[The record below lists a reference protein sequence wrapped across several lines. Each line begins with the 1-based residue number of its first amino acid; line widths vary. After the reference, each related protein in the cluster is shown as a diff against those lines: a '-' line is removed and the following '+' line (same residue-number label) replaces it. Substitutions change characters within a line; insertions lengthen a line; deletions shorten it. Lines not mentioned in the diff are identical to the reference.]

1 MKIVELLPKRELR
14 IIKGDPWA
22 WKADIKTPL
31 EGFERGEAV
40 KVVDSKGRFVGVGY
54 INPDSLITI
63 RLLSYEEKEI
73 DYKFFEERLEEASRL
88 RKELYPQ
95 EESFRVVFSEGDF
108 LPGLVVDKFENLV
121 VFQITTLGMEV
132 RKELIIK
139 AIEKVLN
146 PEIIVER
153 SDSPV
158 RIKEG
163 LKPLK
168 ALVKGKLEKEIVIKL
183 NGLSFAINPM
193 EGQKTGFFLDQRE
206 NYLLLKEI
214 SKGKRVLDAFCNN
227 GAFGIHAFKFG
238 AKEVVFLDAS
248 EKALELVKKN
258 LMLNGIYENYT
269 LLRADGLKFLKE
281 MAKKG
286 EKFDLII
293 LDPPAFIKDRSK
305 LKAGMRG
312 YKEINLRAMKMLVNG
327 GFLLT
332 CSCSHLLSRDNF
344 LKVLEESAFDAGR
357 ILKILDFRSQPKD
370 HPYLLCLPES
380 NYLKCALLQ
389 VLERRPEKS
398 DTTNE

>member
-1 MKIVELLPKRELR
+1 MKNLELLPKKELR

-31 EGFERGEAV
+31 ENFEPGEIV
-40 KVVDSKGRFVGVGY
+40 RVIDSKGRFVGIGY
-54 INPDSLITI
+54 INPESLITV
-63 RLLSYEEKEI
+63 RLLTYEDREI
-73 DYKFFEERLEEASRL
+73 DYQFFEEKIREALKL
-88 RKELYPQ
+88 RKELYPE
-95 EESFRVVFSEGDF
+95 EESFRLVFSEGDF

-121 VFQITTLGMEV
+121 VFQITTLGMEIRKDWIV
-132 RKELIIK
+132 R
-139 AIEKVLN
+139 AIDSILN

-158 RIKEG
+158 RKKEG
-163 LKPLK
+163 LEPVKGII
-168 ALVKGKLEKEIVIKL
+168 KGKLEKDIVIKI
-183 NGLSFAINPM
+183 NGLNFAINPL

-206 NYLLLKEI
+206 NYLLLKNI

-248 EKALELVKKN
+248 ERALELVRKN
-258 LMLNGIYENYT
+258 LVFNEIKESYSFIKGD
-269 LLRADGLKFLKE
+269 ALKLLKE
-281 MAKKG
+281 IERKG

-305 LKAGMRG
+305 LKEGMRG
-312 YKEINLRAMKMLVNG
+312 YREINLRAMKMLRNG

-332 CSCSHLLSRDNF
+332 CSCSHFLSKDNF
-344 LKVLEESAFDAGR
+344 LKVLEESAFDSG
-357 ILKILDFRSQPKD
+357 KIIKIIDFRSQPKD
-370 HPYLLCLPES
+370 HPYLICLPES

-389 VLERRPEKS
+389 VIVR
-398 DTTNE
+398 

>member
-1 MKIVELLPKRELR
+1 MMIKMKTIELLPKKELK

-22 WKADIKTPL
+22 WKADIKTSL
-31 EGFERGEAV
+31 EGFEPGEAV
-40 KVVDSKGRFVGVGY
+40 RLVDSKGRFVGVGY
-54 INPDSLITI
+54 INPASLITV
-63 RLLSYEEKEI
+63 RLLSYKEREI
-73 DYKFFEERLEEASRL
+73 DYDFFEERFKEALRL

-108 LPGLVVDKFENLV
+108 LPGLVVDKFESLV
-121 VFQITTLGMEV
+121 VFQITTVGMEV
-132 RKELIIK
+132 RRDLIIK

-146 PEIIVER
+146 PDVIVER

-158 RIKEG
+158 RKKEG
-163 LKPLK
+163 LEPLK
-168 ALVKGKLEKEIVIKL
+168 ALIKGKLEGDIIIKI
-183 NGLSFAINPM
+183 NGLSFAIDPI

-238 AKEVVFLDAS
+238 AKEVVFLDTS
-248 EKALELVKKN
+248 EKALELVSKN
-258 LMLNGIYENYT
+258 LSLNSISGNYT
-269 LLRADGLKFLKE
+269 LLRANALKFLKE

-286 EKFDLII
+286 EKFELII
-293 LDPPAFIKDRSK
+293 LDPPAFIKDREK

-332 CSCSHLLSRDNF
+332 CSCSHLLSKENF
-344 LKVLEESAFDAGR
+344 LKVLEESAFDAGK

-389 VLERRPEKS
+389 VFDRRAS
-398 DTTNE
+398 